1 MPSSVGDVV
10 GHAEHRGQAP
20 REVACYVVTCS
31 DTRTPADD
39 RSGDAIRA
47 LLKANDHRVTG
58 SIVVRDEPAAIVEVL
73 ARIARDAGTHA
84 VILTGGTGLS
94 RRDST
99 FEAVDRLLE
108 KRIDGF
114 GELFR
119 WLSFQE
125 IGAAAMLSRAT
136 AGVYRGKVV
145 FSLPGSESAVR
156 LALEKL
162 ILPELGHAVWL
173 AGR

>member
-1 MPSSVGDVV
+1 M
-10 GHAEHRGQAP
+10 GHVEHRAQGP
-20 REVACYVVTCS
+20 REIACFVVTCS

-47 LLKANDHRVTG
+47 LLKSHDHRVTG
-58 SIVVRDEPAAIVEVL
+58 SVVVRDDPDAITEVIE
-73 ARIARDAGTHA
+73 RVAGDRETQA
-84 VILTGGTGLS
+84 ILLTGGTGLS

-125 IGAAAMLSRAT
+125 IGPAAMLSRAT
-136 AGVYRGKVV
+136 AGLYRGKIV
-145 FSLPGSESAVR
+145 FSLPGSEGAVR
-156 LALEKL
+156 LAMERL

>member
-1 MPSSVGDVV
+1 M
-10 GHAEHRGQAP
+10 GHRDHREQAP
-20 REVACYVVTCS
+20 RAIACYVVTCS

-39 RSGDAIRA
+39 RSGAAIRE
-47 LLKANDHRVTG
+47 LLAAHHHRVTG
-58 SIVVRDEPAAIVEVL
+58 SIVVKDDPKAIAEVL
-73 ARIARDAGTHA
+73 ERIARDAGTQA

-94 RRDST
+94 SRDST

-125 IGAAAMLSRAT
+125 IGPAAMLSRAT
-136 AGVYRGKVV
+136 AGLYRGKIV
-145 FSLPGSESAVR
+145 FSLPGSEGAVR
-156 LALEKL
+156 LALDKL

>member
-1 MPSSVGDVV
+1 M
-10 GHAEHRGQAP
+10 GHSEHRAQAP

-31 DTRTPADD
+31 DTRTLADD

-47 LLKANDHRVTG
+47 LLKAHDHRVTG
-58 SIVVRDEPAAIVEVL
+58 SIVVKDEPDAIAEVL
-73 ARIARDAGTHA
+73 TRVARDAGTQA
-84 VILTGGTGLS
+84 VILTGGTGLAS
-94 RRDST
+94 RDST

-125 IGAAAMLSRAT
+125 IGPAAMLSRAT
-136 AGVYRGKVV
+136 AGLYRGKVV
-145 FSLPGSESAVR
+145 FSLPGSEGAVR
-156 LALEKL
+156 LAMERL

>member
-1 MPSSVGDVV
+1 M
-10 GHAEHRGQAP
+10 GHGEHRAQAP
-20 REVACYVVTCS
+20 RAVACYVVTCS

-47 LLKANDHRVTG
+47 LLKAHDHRVTG
-58 SIVVRDEPAAIVEVL
+58 SIVVKDDPNAIAEVL
-73 ARIARDAGTHA
+73 TRIARDANTQ
-84 VILTGGTGLS
+84 VVVLTGGTGLS
-94 RRDST
+94 SRDST
-99 FEAVDRLLE
+99 FEAVDRLIE

-125 IGAAAMLSRAT
+125 IGPAAMLSRAT
-136 AGVYRGKVV
+136 AGLYRGKVV
-145 FSLPGSESAVR
+145 FSLPGSEGAVR

>member
-1 MPSSVGDVV
+1 M
-10 GHAEHRGQAP
+10 GHAEHRAQAP
-20 REVACYVVTCS
+20 TEVACYVVTCS
-31 DTRTPADD
+31 DTRTPDDD
-39 RSGDAIRA
+39 RSGDAIRT
-47 LLKANDHRVTG
+47 LLAAHHHRVTG
-58 SIVVRDEPAAIVEVL
+58 STIVKDDPEEIKTVL
-73 ARIARDAGTHA
+73 KRLGRDAGTQA
-84 VILTGGTGLS
+84 IIMTGGTGLS

-136 AGVYRGKVV
+136 AGLYRGKIV
-145 FSLPGSESAVR
+145 FSLPGSEGAVR
-156 LALEKL
+156 LAMERL

-173 AGR
+173 TRH

>member
-1 MPSSVGDVV
+1 VAGDR
-10 GHAEHRGQAP
+10 ETQA
-20 REVACYVVTCS
+20 
-31 DTRTPADD
+31 
-39 RSGDAIRA
+39 I
-47 LLKANDHRVTG
+47 L
-58 SIVVRDEPAAIVEVL
+58 
-73 ARIARDAGTHA
+73 
-84 VILTGGTGLS
+84 LTGGTGLS

-125 IGAAAMLSRAT
+125 IGPAAMLSRAT
-136 AGVYRGKVV
+136 AGLYRGKMV
-145 FSLPGSESAVR
+145 FSLPGSEGAVR
-156 LALEKL
+156 LAMERL

>member
-1 MPSSVGDVV
+1 M
-10 GHAEHRGQAP
+10 GHAEHREQAP

-31 DTRTPADD
+31 DTRTSVDD

-58 SIVVRDEPAAIVEVL
+58 SLVVKDDRAAIAEVL
-73 ARIARDAGTHA
+73 SRIARDAGTDV

-99 FEAVDRLLE
+99 FEALDGLLE

-119 WLSFQE
+119 WLSFQD
-125 IGAAAMLSRAT
+125 IGPAAMLSRAT

-156 LALEKL
+156 LAMTKL

-173 AGR
+173 ASR

>member
-1 MPSSVGDVV
+1 M
-10 GHAEHRGQAP
+10 GHVEHRTQAP
-20 REVACYVVTCS
+20 RTIACFVVTCS

-39 RSGDAIRA
+39 RSGDTIRA
-47 LLKANDHRVTG
+47 LLKSHDHRVTG
-58 SIVVRDEPAAIVEVL
+58 SIVVCDDPDAITEVL
-73 ARIARDAGTHA
+73 ERVAGDRETQA
-84 VILTGGTGLS
+84 ILLTGGTGLS

-125 IGAAAMLSRAT
+125 IGPAAMLSRAT
-136 AGVYRGKVV
+136 AGLYRGKMV
-145 FSLPGSESAVR
+145 FSLPGSEGAVR
-156 LALEKL
+156 LAMERL

>member
-1 MPSSVGDVV
+1 M
-10 GHAEHRGQAP
+10 GHVEHRAQGP
-20 REVACYVVTCS
+20 REIACFVVTCS

-39 RSGDAIRA
+39 RSGDTIRA
-47 LLKANDHRVTG
+47 LLKSHDHRVTG
-58 SIVVRDEPAAIVEVL
+58 SVVVRDDPEAITEVL
-73 ARIARDAGTHA
+73 ERVAGDRETQA
-84 VILTGGTGLS
+84 ILLTGGTGLS

-125 IGAAAMLSRAT
+125 IGPAAMLSRAT
-136 AGVYRGKVV
+136 AGLYRGTIV
-145 FSLPGSESAVR
+145 FSLPGSEGAVR
-156 LALEKL
+156 LAMERL

>member
-1 MPSSVGDVV
+1 M
-10 GHAEHRGQAP
+10 GHVEHRAQGP
-20 REVACYVVTCS
+20 REIACFVVTCS

-47 LLKANDHRVTG
+47 LLKSHDHRVTG
-58 SIVVRDEPAAIVEVL
+58 SVVVRDDPDAITEVL
-73 ARIARDAGTHA
+73 ERVAGDPETQA
-84 VILTGGTGLS
+84 ILLTGGTGLS

-125 IGAAAMLSRAT
+125 IGPAAMLSRAT
-136 AGVYRGKVV
+136 AGLYRGKIV
-145 FSLPGSESAVR
+145 FSLPGSEGAVR
-156 LALEKL
+156 LAMERL

>member
-1 MPSSVGDVV
+1 M
-10 GHAEHRGQAP
+10 GHTDHRAQAP
-20 REVACYVVTCS
+20 RVIACYVVTCS
-31 DTRTPADD
+31 DTRTPAED
-39 RSGDAIRA
+39 RSGAAIRE
-47 LLKANDHRVTG
+47 LLAAHHHRVTG
-58 SIVVRDEPAAIVEVL
+58 SIVVKDDPQAITEVL
-73 ARIARDAGTHA
+73 GRIARDAGTQA

-94 RRDST
+94 SRDST

-125 IGAAAMLSRAT
+125 IGPAAMLSRAT
-136 AGVYRGKVV
+136 AGLYRGKIV
-145 FSLPGSESAVR
+145 FSLPGSEGAVR
-156 LALEKL
+156 LALDKL

>member
-1 MPSSVGDVV
+1 MAHS
-10 GHAEHRGQAP
+10 EHRAQAP

-31 DTRTPADD
+31 DTRTLADD
-39 RSGDAIRA
+39 RSGDAIRE
-47 LLKANDHRVTG
+47 LLKAHDHRVTG
-58 SIVVRDEPAAIVEVL
+58 SIVVKDDPDAIAEVL
-73 ARIARDAGTHA
+73 ARIARDAGTQV

-94 RRDST
+94 SRDST
-99 FEAVDRLLE
+99 FEAVDRLIE

-125 IGAAAMLSRAT
+125 IGPAAMLSRAT
-136 AGVYRGKVV
+136 AGLYRGKVV
-145 FSLPGSESAVR
+145 FSLPGSEGAVR
-156 LALEKL
+156 LALHKL

>member
-1 MPSSVGDVV
+1 M
-10 GHAEHRGQAP
+10 GHVEHRTQAP
-20 REVACYVVTCS
+20 RAIACFVVTCS

-47 LLKANDHRVTG
+47 LLKSHDHRVTG
-58 SIVVRDEPAAIVEVL
+58 SIVVRDDPDAITEVL
-73 ARIARDAGTHA
+73 ERVAGDRETQA
-84 VILTGGTGLS
+84 ILLTGGTGLS

-125 IGAAAMLSRAT
+125 IGPAAMLSRAT
-136 AGVYRGKVV
+136 AGLYRGKMV
-145 FSLPGSESAVR
+145 FSLPGSEGAVR
-156 LALEKL
+156 LAMERL

>member
-1 MPSSVGDVV
+1 M
-10 GHAEHRGQAP
+10 GHAEHRAQAP
-20 REVACYVVTCS
+20 RDVACYVVTCS

-47 LLKANDHRVTG
+47 LLKAHDHRVTG
-58 SIVVRDEPAAIVEVL
+58 SIVVKDDPEAIAEVL
-73 ARIARDAGTHA
+73 SRIARDAGTQA

-94 RRDST
+94 SRDST

-125 IGAAAMLSRAT
+125 IGPAAMLSRAT
-136 AGVYRGKVV
+136 AGLYRGKVI
-145 FSLPGSESAVR
+145 FSLPGSEGAVR
-156 LALEKL
+156 LALDKL
-162 ILPELGHAVWL
+162 ILPELGHTVWL
-173 AGR
+173 AGQ

>member
-1 MPSSVGDVV
+1 M
-10 GHAEHRGQAP
+10 GHAEHRAQAP

-31 DTRTPADD
+31 DTRTSADD
-39 RSGDAIRA
+39 RSGDAIRE
-47 LLKANDHRVTG
+47 LLTAHHHRVTG
-58 SIVVRDEPAAIVEVL
+58 SIVVKDDPAAIADVL
-73 ARIARDAGTHA
+73 ARIARDSGTQA

-94 RRDST
+94 SRDST

-119 WLSFQE
+119 WLSFQD
-125 IGAAAMLSRAT
+125 IGPAAMLSRAT
-136 AGVYRGKVV
+136 AGLYRGKVV
-145 FSLPGSESAVR
+145 FSLPGSEGAVR

-173 AGR
+173 SGQ